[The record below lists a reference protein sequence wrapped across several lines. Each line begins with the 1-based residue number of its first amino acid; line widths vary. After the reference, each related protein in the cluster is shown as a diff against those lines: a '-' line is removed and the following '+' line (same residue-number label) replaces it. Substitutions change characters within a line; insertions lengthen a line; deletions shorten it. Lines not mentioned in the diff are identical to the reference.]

1 MRRAIITVV
10 GMDAVGIIA
19 AVSTYLRDRKIN
31 ILDIS
36 QTITGG
42 FFHMMMIVDI
52 TGVADFVNV
61 VEDLD
66 KLGESIGVE
75 IHCQREEIFTDM
87 HRV

>member
-10 GMDAVGIIA
+10 GTDAVGIIA
-19 AVSTYLRDRKIN
+19 AVSCYLRDRKIN

-52 TGVADFVNV
+52 THVTDFVNV

-66 KLGESIGVE
+66 NLGKGIGVE